1 MSILETIGMVWVI
14 FTSTIATVAIIY
26 FAYVGMKAT
35 VLKATGDNREVP
47 VEVKEMFK
55 VAR

>member
-1 MSILETIGMVWVI
+1 MSILETVGMVWVI

-26 FAYVGMKAT
+26 FAYVGLRAT
-35 VLKATGDNREVP
+35 VLKATADNTEVP
-47 VEVKEMFK
+47 SEVKEMFK

>member
-1 MSILETIGMVWVI
+1 MSILETVGMVWVI

-26 FAYVGMKAT
+26 FAYVGLRAT
-35 VLKATGDNREVP
+35 VLKATADNPEVP
-47 VEVKEMFK
+47 SEVKEMFK

>member
-14 FTSTIATVAIIY
+14 FTSTISTVAIIY
-26 FAYVGMKAT
+26 FAYVGLKAT
-35 VLKATGDNREVP
+35 VLKAARENPHVP

-55 VAR
+55 IAR

>member
-1 MSILETIGMVWVI
+1 MSILETVGMVWVI

-26 FAYVGMKAT
+26 FAYVGLKTT
-35 VLKATGDNREVP
+35 VLKATGENPEVP
-47 VEVKEMFK
+47 VEVKQMFK